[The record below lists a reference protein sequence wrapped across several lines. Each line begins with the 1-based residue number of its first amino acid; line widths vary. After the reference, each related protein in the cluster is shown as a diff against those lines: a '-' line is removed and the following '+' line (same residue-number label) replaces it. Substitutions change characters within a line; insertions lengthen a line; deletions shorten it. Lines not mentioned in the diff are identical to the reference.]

1 VSQSPFETP
10 HTETEEALEGE
21 GAVAGRSAYGSG
33 YGVDPYGADPGDDTG
48 SGTDALGGTDDASS
62 GYLDGAVPSASE
74 QEAAGDVDVEHPGE
88 PDSVEE
94 QGEEP
99 VAEEPVVEEDPVAAF
114 YAELRRAPGDWYVIN
129 SYAGYENRV
138 KANLEQRT
146 ATLNM
151 EDFIFQVEVPMEEVN
166 EIKNGQRKTVRRTKF
181 PGYVLVRMDLTDE
194 SWGVVRNT
202 PGVTQFVGHA
212 HNPSPLSIDE
222 VGRMLAPKPEEK
234 KGAGAA
240 AASQEVHVVD
250 FAVGDSA
257 MVTEGPFATLHA
269 TINEIDVDAR
279 KVRGLV
285 EIFGRETP
293 VELPFSQIQKI

>member
-1 VSQSPFETP
+1 MSQSPFDAP
-10 HTETEEALEGE
+10 HTESAEAAAAE
-21 GAVAGRSAYGSG
+21 GAFDGSSPYVSGAGI
-33 YGVDPYGADPGDDTG
+33 DPFAADPGDDTG
-48 SGTDALGGTDDASS
+48 AGTDALGGTDDASGGYVEGAAVS
-62 GYLDGAVPSASE
+62 GASDE
-74 QEAAGDVDVEHPGE
+74 ELSGEVEAEHPGT
-88 PDSVEE
+88 PDEVEDAA
-94 QGEEP
+94 
-99 VAEEPVVEEDPVAAF
+99 AEDEAEVDPVEAF
-114 YAELRRAPGDWYVIN
+114 YADLRSQPGDWYVIN

-146 ATLNM
+146 ATLGM
-151 EDFIFQVEVPMEEVN
+151 EDYIFAVEVPMEEVT
-166 EIKNGQRKTVRRTKF
+166 EIKNGQRKLVRRTKF

-194 SWGVVRNT
+194 SWGTVRNT

-212 HNPSPLSIDE
+212 HNPSPLSLDE

-234 KGAGAA
+234 KSGGAA
-240 AASQEVHVVD
+240 AAEVKVVD
-250 FAVGDSA
+250 FAVGDSV

-279 KVRGLV
+279 KVKGLV

>member
-1 VSQSPFETP
+1 VSQSPFDTP
-10 HTETEEALEGE
+10 HTETAEAVAGE
-21 GAVAGRSAYGSG
+21 GATPGRSAYGQG
-33 YGVDPYGADPGDDTG
+33 YGIDSFAPDPGDDTG
-48 SGTDALGGTDDASS
+48 SGTDELGGTDDASS
-62 GYLDGAVPSASE
+62 GYLPGAVADASE
-74 QEAAGDVDVEHPGE
+74 EEAAGEVEAEHPGAPDDVE
-88 PDSVEE
+88 PAADE
-94 QGEEP
+94 G
-99 VAEEPVVEEDPVAAF
+99 EEDPVAQF
-114 YAELRRAPGDWYVIN
+114 YAELRRAPGDWYVVN

-151 EDFIFQVEVPMEEVN
+151 EEYIFQVEVPMEEVI

-212 HNPSPLSIDE
+212 HNPSPLSLDE
-222 VGRMLAPKPEEK
+222 VGRMLAPKAEEK
-234 KGAGAA
+234 KGTAAA
-240 AASQEVHVVD
+240 AASQEVRVVD
-250 FAVGDSA
+250 FAVGDSV

>member
-1 VSQSPFETP
+1 MSQSPFETP

-21 GAVAGRSAYGSG
+21 GAMAGRSAYGSG
-33 YGVDPYGADPGDDTG
+33 YATDTFAADPGDDTDA
-48 SGTDALGGTDDASS
+48 GTDELGGTDDASS
-62 GYLDGAVPSASE
+62 GYLQGAVASASE
-74 QEAAGDVDVEHPGE
+74 DEAAGEEEPGHPGA
-88 PDSVEE
+88 PDAVEAAAAD
-94 QGEEP
+94 EEP
-99 VAEEPVVEEDPVAAF
+99 EEDPVAEF
-114 YAELRRAPGDWYVIN
+114 YAALRRAPGDWYVVN

-151 EDFIFQVEVPMEEVN
+151 EDFIFQVEVPMEEVT

-212 HNPSPLSIDE
+212 HNPSPLSLDE
-222 VGRMLAPKPEEK
+222 VGRMLAPKPEER
-234 KGAGAA
+234 KGTAA
-240 AASQEVHVVD
+240 AAAAQEVRVVD
-250 FAVGDSA
+250 FAVGDSV

>member
-1 VSQSPFETP
+1 MDPF
-10 HTETEEALEGE
+10 A
-21 GAVAGRSAYGSG
+21 
-33 YGVDPYGADPGDDTG
+33 ADPGDDTG
-48 SGTDALGGTDDASS
+48 AGTDALGGTDDASG
-62 GYLDGAVPSASE
+62 GYVEGWAVADATE
-74 QEAAGDVDVEHPGE
+74 EELAGEVGVEHPGS
-88 PDSVEE
+88 PDSVESADASAE
-94 QGEEP
+94 DGSAEDGSAEDEEGDP
-99 VAEEPVVEEDPVAAF
+99 VEEF
-114 YAELRRAPGDWYVIN
+114 YAALRRAPGDWYVVN

-138 KANLEQRT
+138 KANLEQRI

-151 EDFIFQVEVPMEEVN
+151 EDYIFQIEVPMEEVT
-166 EIKNGQRKTVRRTKF
+166 EIKNGQRKLVRRTKF

-194 SWGVVRNT
+194 SWGTVRNT

-212 HNPSPLSIDE
+212 HNPSPLSLDE
-222 VGRMLAPKPEEK
+222 VGRMLAPEPVAK

-240 AASQEVHVVD
+240 AAEVKVVD
-250 FAVGDSA
+250 FAVGDSV

-279 KVRGLV
+279 KVKGLV